1 MAGAPAV
8 SEAGS
13 GSQRADE
20 RVPLRTLAPLAV
32 QHLLV
37 MISGP
42 ISSAFLLTGAL
53 HLTPEAGANLL
64 AALFLMSGIGT
75 ALQSLGPWRIGARMP
90 FVMLPGGAAVALFIQ
105 IAQAAGPAT
114 AVGAVL
120 ITGLFLLVAA
130 PLFAALMRFFPAVV
144 LGSMII
150 VIGLNLIKITAG
162 LLVDTSA
169 GPSVRSLVLAGV
181 TVLAVVLAYRLL
193 PERWRRF
200 AVLLG
205 VAAGTGLAA
214 ALGQLGHQRAGGPV
228 LAWPTPLPFGAPV
241 FSLLASLPLLLYAIG
256 AMAEATGQTVLNG
269 EAIGVR
275 VDARRAVPRTIRGDA
290 VTSLLSGLVGGP
302 LMVTSGENIGIV
314 RMSGV
319 RSRYVTLGTAALLAV
334 LAFVAPV
341 ARLIGDIPAPV
352 VGGAGI
358 VVFAMITVLGVR
370 LLRTVDLGS
379 DAALMTATLAIL
391 AGALP
396 VVAPT
401 LYQAL
406 PPTPR
411 LVLGSGVTMAALVGV
426 LANVVCR
433 GLASGGVAS
442 GGVVTGGVVT
452 GDDGPA
458 QAAAAGWQESVGS
471 RVGRRGSA
479 RS

>member
-8 SEAGS
+8 SGS
-13 GSQRADE
+13 EDGPRAVDE
-20 RVPLRTLAPLAV
+20 RVRLRTLVPLAV

-37 MISGP
+37 MIAGP

-53 HLTPEAGANLL
+53 HLAPEAGANLL
-64 AALFLMSGIGT
+64 AALFLLSGIGT
-75 ALQSLGPWRIGARMP
+75 AIQSLGPWRLGARMP

-105 IAQAAGPAT
+105 IAQATGPAT

-120 ITGLFLLVAA
+120 VTGLFLLVTA
-130 PLFAALMRFFPAVV
+130 PLFASLMRFFPAVV

-162 LLVDTSA
+162 LLVDTAA
-169 GPSVRSLVLAGV
+169 GPSARSLALAGV
-181 TVLAVVLAYRLL
+181 TALAIVLAYRLL
-193 PERWRRF
+193 PDRWRRF
-200 AVLLG
+200 AVLIG
-205 VAAGTGLAA
+205 VAVGTGLAA
-214 ALGQLGHQRAGGPV
+214 PLGQLGHQRASGPV
-228 LAWPTPLPFGAPV
+228 LSWPTLFPFGAPV
-241 FSLLASLPLLLYAIG
+241 INVLASLPLLLYGIG

-275 VDARRAVPRTIRGDA
+275 LDRRRAVPRTIRGDA
-290 VTSLLSGLVGGP
+290 VTSLLSGLLGGP

-341 ARLIGDIPAPV
+341 ARLISDIPAPV

-358 VVFAMITVLGVR
+358 VVFAMITVLGIR
-370 LLRTVDLGS
+370 LLRPVDLGG
-379 DAALMTATLAIL
+379 DATLMTATLAIL

-396 VVAPT
+396 VVAPAT
-401 LYQAL
+401 YQSL
-406 PPTPR
+406 PPTLR

-426 LANVVCR
+426 LANLLFR
-433 GLASGGVAS
+433 SA
-442 GGVVTGGVVT
+442 VTSEN
-452 GDDGPA
+452 GPRPDH
-458 QAAAAGWQESVGS
+458 AAAARDEPAHDLVN
-471 RVGRRGSA
+471 
-479 RS
+479 